1 MTTSSGTYEP
11 WIEERTEGEG
21 VIRVT
26 HMPTGELMAGGL
38 TFHVLEQFDGREWR
52 PMARV
57 NAVLTAYRSTP
68 TMAWV
73 ISAPG
78 TFKPNPDLWLT
89 CRAFQTEGDA
99 IDSLWRLHQ
108 LFVEGE
114 YPTDIRD
121 AI

>member
-1 MTTSSGTYEP
+1 MITTSSPYEP
-11 WIEERTEGEG
+11 WTEERTEGEG

-26 HMPTGELMAGGL
+26 HIPNGAPMTCGL

-57 NAVLTAYRSTP
+57 NAVLTSYRATP
-68 TMAWV
+68 IMAWV

-78 TFKPNPDLWLT
+78 TFKPSPDLWLS
-89 CRAFQTEGDA
+89 CRAFATEGDA
-99 IDSLWRLHQ
+99 IDALWRLHQ

-114 YPTDIRD
+114 LPQDIRD
-121 AI
+121 AV